1 MNEFKARIVGVGS
14 YLPDHILSN
23 DDLSRMV
30 DTSDSWIRERTGIR
44 QRHIAADG
52 ETTSDLAETASRRAI
67 EQAGLTPDDIDLI
80 IVGTTTPDFTFPSTA
95 TLLQARLGVTGGAA
109 FDVQAVCSGFIYG
122 LTLADNFIARGQAK
136 TALVVGAETMSRIL
150 DWTDRSTCVLFG
162 DGAGAMVLQ
171 AREPE
176 SDPASD
182 RGIVATYLRSDG
194 RFKDLLYVDGGPSS
208 TGTVGHLRMLGN
220 QVFRHAVTNIAES
233 MSTIATRTGIK
244 IADIDWFVPH
254 QANQRIL
261 EGVAR
266 RLSIP
271 THKVISTVADHGNTS
286 AASVPLA
293 FDRAMQ
299 DGRIKPGD
307 LVLMEALG
315 GGFTWGA
322 VLVRV

>member
-1 MNEFKARIVGVGS
+1 MSEFRARIAGLGS
-14 YLPDHILSN
+14 YLPDRILSN
-23 DDLSRMV
+23 DELSNMV

-44 QRHIAADG
+44 QRHIAADD
-52 ETTSDLAETASRRAI
+52 ETTCDLAEIASRRAI
-67 EQAGLTPDDIDLI
+67 EQAGLTPNDIDLI
-80 IVGTTTPDFTFPSTA
+80 IVATTTPDFTFPATA
-95 TLLQARLGVTGGAA
+95 TLLQARLGVSGGAA

-122 LTLADNFIARGQAK
+122 LTIADNFIARGQARNV
-136 TALVVGAETMSRIL
+136 LVVGAETMSRIL

-171 AREPE
+171 AHEPGADAAAE
-176 SDPASD
+176 P
-182 RGIVATYLRSDG
+182 GILATYLRSDG
-194 RFKDLLYVDGGPSS
+194 RFKDLLHVDGGPSS

-233 MSTIATRTGIK
+233 MSTIATRTGIR

-293 FDRAMQ
+293 FDRAVQ

-322 VLVRV
+322 VLARV

>member
-1 MNEFKARIVGVGS
+1 MTELKARIAGVGS
-14 YLPDHILSN
+14 YLPDRILSN
-23 DDLSRMV
+23 DEISSMV

-44 QRHIAADG
+44 QRHIAAEG
-52 ETTSDLAETASRRAI
+52 ETTCDLAEMAARRAI
-67 EQAGLTPDDIDLI
+67 EQAGLTPADIDLI

-95 TLLQARLGVTGGAA
+95 TLLQARLGVSGGAA

-122 LTLADNFIARGQAK
+122 LSIADNFIARGQAK
-136 TALVVGAETMSRIL
+136 TVLVVGAETMSRIL

-171 AREPE
+171 AHEPGP
-176 SDPASD
+176 DPAAE
-182 RGIVATYLRSDG
+182 RGILATYLRSDG
-194 RFKDLLYVDGGPSS
+194 RFKDLLHVDGGPSS

-299 DGRIKPGD
+299 DGRIKSGD

>member
-1 MNEFKARIVGVGS
+1 MIETRARIAGVGA
-14 YLPDHILSN
+14 YLPDRILSN
-23 DDLSRMV
+23 DELSQMV

-52 ETTSDLAETASRRAI
+52 ETTCDLAEIASRRAI
-67 EQAGLTPDDIDLI
+67 EQAGLSSDDIDLV

-95 TLLQARLGVTGGAA
+95 TLLQARLGISGGAA

-122 LTLADNFIARGQAK
+122 LSIADNFIARGQARNV
-136 TALVVGAETMSRIL
+136 LVVGAETMSRIL

-171 AREPE
+171 AHAAQGDNAGEP
-176 SDPASD
+176 
-182 RGIVATYLRSDG
+182 GILGTYLRSDG
-194 RFKDLLYVDGGPSS
+194 RFKDLLHVDGGPSS

-233 MSTIATRTGIK
+233 MSTIAERTGIR

-293 FDRAMQ
+293 YDRAVQ

-322 VLVRV
+322 VLVRA

>member
-1 MNEFKARIVGVGS
+1 MTELIARIAGIGS
-14 YLPDHILSN
+14 HLPERILNN
-23 DDLSRMV
+23 DEISAMV

-44 QRHIAADG
+44 QRHIAG
-52 ETTSDLAETASRRAI
+52 EGVTTCDLAERAARRAL
-67 EQAGLTPDDIDLI
+67 EDAGIAAEELDLI
-80 IVGTTTPDFTFPSTA
+80 VVATTTPDFTFPSVGTM
-95 TLLQARLGVTGGAA
+95 LQARLGATQGAA
-109 FDVQAVCSGFIYG
+109 FDVQAVCTGFVYA
-122 LTLADNFIARGQAK
+122 LSMADNMIARGQAK

-171 AREPE
+171 AAEPAGE
-176 SDPASD
+176 GTD
-182 RGIVATYLRSDG
+182 RSGILGTYLRSDG
-194 RFKDLLYVDGGPSS
+194 RFKDLLHVDGGPSS
-208 TGTVGHLRMLGN
+208 TGTVGHLRMVGN
-220 QVFRHAVTNIAES
+220 QVFRHAITNIAES
-233 MSTIATRTGIK
+233 MTTIASRCGVTIEEV
-244 IADIDWFVPH
+244 DWFVPH

-271 THKVISTVADHGNTS
+271 TEKVISTVADHGNTS

-293 FDRAMQ
+293 FDRAVQ
-299 DGRIKPGD
+299 DGRIKRGD

-322 VLVRV
+322 ALARY